1 MLRFTLIADVKSRY
15 GDVDISV
22 HSPLCPWLLRHAQWL
37 INRYLQKSAGLT
49 AYERRWNRKYHGS
62 MCNFGET
69 LTLRVANVGKTQL
82 SWRDGIWLGR
92 DTESH
97 MHCVAVSSGVF
108 KTRSIRQNIPSRQS
122 SLELLQSIT
131 ATPWDP
137 IGSKRET
144 DAFILPIS
152 KDDPQPL
159 SEGASKE
166 DFVAEEPLDDYVEP
180 GSPLPDDSVEGSEV
194 ALPSPPLFSPS
205 RVRRHDEV
213 SPDDGDFK
221 SRPP

>member
-62 MCNFGET
+62 ICNCGET

-108 KTRSIRQNIPSRQS
+108 KTPGVSGRTSRQDNRAWNFCKAS
-122 SLELLQSIT
+122 QPHLGIPLVPSVKQMLSYFQFPRTILSHCRRERPRKTLLQKSLWTIT
-131 ATPWDP
+131 
-137 IGSKRET
+137 
-144 DAFILPIS
+144 
-152 KDDPQPL
+152 
-159 SEGASKE
+159 
-166 DFVAEEPLDDYVEP
+166 
-180 GSPLPDDSVEGSEV
+180 
-194 ALPSPPLFSPS
+194 
-205 RVRRHDEV
+205 
-213 SPDDGDFK
+213 
-221 SRPP
+221 